1 MTTVAAK
8 RKKGEKAPAGSL
20 WYRIKKNRMGYVF
33 ILPYVLLFLLF
44 TILPVAISIIFSF
57 TSFNVFQMPTFT
69 GLDNYIAL
77 FTTDPYFIKA
87 IKNTVII
94 AAITGPGGYI
104 LSFAFAWILNELPR
118 GVRTVA
124 TVLLYAPTLSGNM
137 YLIFTIFFSGDSYG
151 YANSILYNLGL
162 ISEPIQWLRDSRFM
176 LLILVVIILWTSLGT
191 GFLAFVAGFQGIDRS
206 LYEAAAVDG
215 VRNRWQ
221 ELWFVTLPMIRP
233 QMLFGAVMSI
243 TSSFGVGTIVTAM
256 AGFPSAN
263 YAAHTMINHLE
274 DYGSM
279 RYELGYACAI
289 ATILFVIMLVC
300 NFAVR
305 RLLSKVGT

>member
-1 MTTVAAK
+1 M
-8 RKKGEKAPAGSL
+8 APAGSL

-215 VRNRWQ
+215 IRNRWQ
-221 ELWFVTLPMIRP
+221 ELWYITLPAMRP
-233 QMLFGAVMSI
+233 QLMFGAVMSI
-243 TSSFGVGTIVTAM
+243 SSAFSVGPVVTAVF
-256 AGFPSAN
+256 GLPSFD
-263 YAAHTMINHLE
+263 YSVHTIMNHLE
-274 DYGSM
+274 DYGGVRFEM
-279 RYELGYACAI
+279 GYACAI
-289 ATILFVIMLVC
+289 ATILFALMVGI
-300 NFAVR
+300 NFVVR
-305 RLLSKVGT
+305 KALAKVGE